1 MDLSTGIF
9 WLGALALLGIAYW
22 RTSSF
27 AGSARNRAG
36 RALRWR
42 LLRDP

>member
-9 WLGALALLGIAYW
+9 WLGALALFGIAYW

-27 AGSARNRAG
+27 GGSGRNRDG
-36 RALRWR
+36 RASRWR
-42 LLRDP
+42 LSLDP